1 MPSNIFW
8 DKICQKT
15 YFDVII
21 NGSLNVILFMFTV
34 LLLTPLNF
42 TRALNG
48 FIRKVLGEDSELL
61 DEAYSMTTPF
71 ILVLCNSGIIPQVVF
86 WTTEFMYFETRSEQ
100 VLNRLRKYFF
110 FIFVN
115 AIILP
120 ITSLENVNSVI
131 GHAFHAHSCLIPNF
145 VRYIIPRS
153 KFFLLYLLTATF
165 VTQAANLVDLPHW
178 FYIWYERK
186 RIR

>member
-86 WTTEFMYFETRSEQ
+86 WTTEFMYFETRSE
-100 VLNRLRKYFF
+100 
-110 FIFVN
+110 
-115 AIILP
+115 
-120 ITSLENVNSVI
+120 
-131 GHAFHAHSCLIPNF
+131 
-145 VRYIIPRS
+145 
-153 KFFLLYLLTATF
+153 
-165 VTQAANLVDLPHW
+165 
-178 FYIWYERK
+178 
-186 RIR
+186 